1 LAASLGTEVAGLLA
15 ATIGRL
21 CEGQVGELKT
31 AYSAERSE
39 PAYYSSI
46 NGKTASL
53 LATAARIGGI
63 VAELPRN
70 QIDALTAYG
79 DNFGMAFQ
87 LIDDVLDLVATDEEL
102 GKPAGNDLVEGVY
115 TLPIIR
121 ALTDHDIGPQ
131 LRPLL
136 GGRLD
141 FDARDVARELVR
153 SSDGIDYTIDMARD
167 FIARG
172 ADAMGAL
179 PANPARDGLARLG
192 DTLIDS
198 LPRR

>member
-1 LAASLGTEVAGLLA
+1 VAGLLA

-31 AYSAERSE
+31 AFSPDRSE
-39 PAYYSSI
+39 AAYYGSI

-63 VAELPRN
+63 VAGLPRN

-87 LIDDVLDLVATDEEL
+87 MIDDVLDLVATDEEL

-115 TLPIIR
+115 TLPVLR
-121 ALTDHDIGPQ
+121 AMTAGDTGAE
-131 LRPLL
+131 LRALL
-136 GGRLD
+136 GGPLD
-141 FDARDVARELVR
+141 SKVRDQARAMVR

-172 ADAMGAL
+172 VDAMGAL
-179 PANPARDGLARLG
+179 PENAARDGLCVLG
-192 DTLIDS
+192 DRLIES